1 MTAYLTELLISPV
14 IGLPR
19 SVVPFAAK
27 SPASQPAH
35 LLSNTVEPVKKYARV
50 GRYRRRWEAQL
61 PRRTKNSAVGDDE
74 REGSKDRAT
83 ASKMNMAS
91 SSAGKGKTSQSDVAS
106 VTWIK
111 AVERACTEKNDHI
124 VNKEPNLASPMETLP
139 AFVKTWKSG

>member
-1 MTAYLTELLISPV
+1 MILYSFLGLTERRKELGSDDARQSLAVHQALVDKMTAYLTELLISPV

-91 SSAGKGKTSQSDVAS
+91 SVRPRLRTSG
-106 VTWIK
+106 
-111 AVERACTEKNDHI
+111 
-124 VNKEPNLASPMETLP
+124 L
-139 AFVKTWKSG
+139 